1 MIELKNICAGYGR
14 GDVIQALS
22 LELPKGKLT
31 AIVGTNGSGKSTLLK
46 AAAGILPLTA
56 GEVLLDQA
64 PPAGLPRQDIAK
76 RISYLAQG
84 KSVPNMTVGQMV
96 LHGRFP
102 HLKYPRRY
110 GEKDRRISEK
120 ALKQMGIAALADRP
134 LPSLSGGMRQKAYIA
149 MALAQ
154 DTDYILLDEP
164 TTFLDITGQLELMK
178 TLRTLTDD
186 GKGITAVMHDLPLAF
201 GCADC
206 IVVLRNGGV
215 IACDTPEK
223 VCKSGLIRDI
233 FGVELQYCPAENY
246 YHYQYDFR

>member
-1 MIELKNICAGYGR
+1 MIELKNICAGYG
-14 GDVIQALS
+14 GENVLKNVS
-22 LELPKGKLT
+22 LDLPEGRLT
-31 AIVGTNGSGKSTLLK
+31 AIVGPNGSGKSTLLK
-46 AAAGILPLTA
+46 AVVGILPLTA

-64 PPAGLPRQDIAK
+64 SAAGLSRRDIAK
-76 RISYLAQG
+76 KISYLAQG
-84 KSVPNMTVGQMV
+84 KSVPSMTVEQMV

-110 GEKDRRISEK
+110 GKKDREISQN
-120 ALKQMGIAALADRP
+120 ALRQMGIADLADRP
-134 LPSLSGGMRQKAYIA
+134 LPSLSGGIRQKACIA

-154 DTDYILLDEP
+154 DTGHILLDEP

-178 TLRTLTDD
+178 TLRALAAR
-186 GKGITAVMHDLPLAF
+186 GKGVVAVMHDLPLAF
-201 GCADC
+201 GCADR
-206 IVVLRNGGV
+206 IVVLQNGG
-215 IACDTPEK
+215 IAACDTPEK